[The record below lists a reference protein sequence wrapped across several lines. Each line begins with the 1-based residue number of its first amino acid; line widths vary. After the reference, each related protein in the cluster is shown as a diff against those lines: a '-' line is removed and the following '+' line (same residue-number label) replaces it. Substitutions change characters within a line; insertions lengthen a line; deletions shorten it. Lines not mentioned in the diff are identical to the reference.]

1 MQYFASRKTG
11 TINSK
16 RSKAKQ
22 ISRCFYI
29 NNNLT
34 RKRHMEN
41 IYMKVNNL
49 TRKSHMENIYMKVKL
64 ERESSETS

>member
-41 IYMKVNNL
+41 ID
-49 TRKSHMENIYMKVKL
+49 MKVKL
-64 ERESSETS
+64 ERQSSETS

>member
-41 IYMKVNNL
+41 ID
-49 TRKSHMENIYMKVKL
+49 MKVKL
-64 ERESSETS
+64 ERQSSETSEHQSF